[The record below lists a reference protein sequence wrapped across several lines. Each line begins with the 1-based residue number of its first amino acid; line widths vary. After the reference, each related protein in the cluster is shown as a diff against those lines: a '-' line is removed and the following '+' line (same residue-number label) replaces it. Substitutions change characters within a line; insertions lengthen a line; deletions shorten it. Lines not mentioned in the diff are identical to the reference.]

1 MKIAVCDDEKVYR
14 YEIIDLLNMYAA
26 ENNIILN
33 VTEFDD
39 GRELVTSK
47 TVFDMIFLDH
57 QMRDL
62 NGLDTIK
69 SIREKNIDTKVV
81 FVSSYSDIVFD
92 SMKYNA
98 YRFIVKPVSREKLY
112 EAMDSALEMSSSE
125 RKLIVKDEN
134 YNESIVVYEK
144 DIIYA
149 QADNVYTYII
159 TDEGTYRYPYNL
171 SALEEEL
178 DSGGFFRTNRSY
190 IVNLEHINS
199 YDKTGITLSNGHKA
213 VISRA
218 KYKDFNACY
227 LNYIKRSASR

>member
-39 GRELVTSK
+39 GRKLVTSK

-213 VISRA
+213 VISRS

>member
-227 LNYIKRSASR
+227 LNYIKRPASR